1 MSHHLPAR
9 GLAQR
14 IGSFA
19 VALACAVVASLS
31 VSAVAAAQSAPTLAK
46 RTPQEWLGEYRAADP
61 AGRKRL
67 FLEVF
72 GSTSGQLAPEIVP
85 TLLAWLEDADPVV
98 RVAACEL
105 LRITDDVEKLAL
117 SAVTHRLADSD
128 ARVRVNAAVAL
139 LHATNQAEPAIG
151 TLRAAERDGDLP
163 LRREALEFL
172 GSWSRLDPTLV
183 EVFLHDAKD
192 PDDELRWRSLSVL
205 GRSVS
210 ADPRAADAL
219 RDALGDPVERVR
231 VTAAWHLLDAGME
244 SDATDSVLLAAAT
257 SSSADVRHWVLH
269 GLGAAAP
276 LAAHDFLPTLI
287 AGLADPDATNRRT
300 AAESLSR
307 LGQAGVDAPEARDG
321 LIALLDDPDA
331 LTRAAAALALGH
343 VGADAGAV
351 LPALTK
357 HLADADAQTRFMVNH
372 SLQQAGPEIVRV
384 LPELI
389 AALASPDA
397 ELRSNVA
404 GLISMAGAAA
414 KPAAPDLIARLSD
427 PAPNVRVWSA
437 YALRA
442 MGGEA
447 VSALPEF
454 VRLLASDP
462 EAKVRVEAARA
473 IAGLGPLAGTAAAAL
488 CASARDPD
496 SDVRAWSLFALGETK
511 VHSDAVLATLRA
523 AAKSGD
529 EVTLAEANKAL
540 EKLGETFDAAAIAAA
555 PVRIEPPPPL
565 ITRFTYESS
574 AFVLSTADAAAVVE
588 ITDSRRMRAGEV
600 ERFVA
605 KYRFR
610 FMATG
615 QREAT
620 TGDGELSFAFHLA
633 ELPDDPAARAQSGH
647 EPNLFEIR
655 AGSFVLRWL
664 PSTAEAC
671 EFQWRPEELRFESV
685 RADLF
690 EDVDLARFIRPA
702 VERR

>member
-1 MSHHLPAR
+1 MSHHPPAR
-9 GLAQR
+9 GLAR
-14 IGSFA
+14 GIVSFA
-19 VALACAVVASLS
+19 AALAFT
-31 VSAVAAAQSAPTLAK
+31 AVAILSASAIAEAQSEPTLAK
-46 RTPQEWLGEYRAADP
+46 RTPKEWLSEYRAADP

-67 FLEVF
+67 FEDAF
-72 GSTSGQLAPEIVP
+72 GTTSGQLAPEIVP

-105 LRITDDVEKLAL
+105 LRITDDVEKLAVT
-117 SAVTHRLADSD
+117 AVTRRLADSD

-139 LHATNQAEPAIG
+139 LHTTNQAEPGIG
-151 TLRAAERDGDLP
+151 VLRAAERDGDLP
-163 LRREALEFL
+163 LRREALGFL
-172 GSWSRLDPTLV
+172 GSWSRLDSTLV
-183 EVFLHDAKD
+183 EVFLRDAKD
-192 PDDELRWRSLSVL
+192 PDDELRRVSLSTL
-205 GRSVS
+205 GRSIA

-231 VTAAWHLLDAGME
+231 VTAAWHLNDAGVE
-244 SDATDSVLLAAAT
+244 SDATNSVLLAAAT
-257 SSSADVRHWVLH
+257 SPSADVRLSVLY
-269 GLGAAAP
+269 GLGAVAP
-276 LAAHDFLPTLI
+276 LAARDFLPTLI
-287 AGLADPDATNRRT
+287 AGLADPDADNRRT
-300 AAESLSR
+300 AAGSLSR

-321 LIALLDDPDA
+321 LIALLDDRDA

-343 VGADAGAV
+343 IGADAETV
-351 LPALTK
+351 LPALVK
-357 HLADADAQTRFMVNH
+357 HLADTDAQTRYMVNH

-414 KPAAPDLIARLSD
+414 KPAAPALIARLSD
-427 PAPNVRVWSA
+427 PALNVRVWSA

-447 VSALPEF
+447 MSALPEF

-462 EAKVRVEAARA
+462 EPKVRVEAARA
-473 IAGLGPLAGTAAAAL
+473 IAGLGPLAGTAAPAL
-488 CASARDPD
+488 CAAARDPD
-496 SDVRAWSLFALGETK
+496 SDVRVWSLFALGETK
-511 VHSDAVLATLRA
+511 VRSDAVLATLRA
-523 AAKSGD
+523 AAKSD
-529 EVTLAEANKAL
+529 DSATLAEANKAL

-555 PVRIEPPPPL
+555 PVRTEPPPPL
-565 ITRFTYESS
+565 ITRFAYESS

-588 ITDSRRMRAGEV
+588 ITDSRRTRAGDV

-610 FMATG
+610 FVATG

-620 TGDGELSFAFHLA
+620 TGDGELRFAFHLA
-633 ELPDDPAARAQSGH
+633 EPPDDPASRAQGDR

-655 AGSFVLRWL
+655 AGSFVLQWS

-671 EFQWRPEELRFESV
+671 EFLWRPEELRFESV

-702 VERR
+702 IERR